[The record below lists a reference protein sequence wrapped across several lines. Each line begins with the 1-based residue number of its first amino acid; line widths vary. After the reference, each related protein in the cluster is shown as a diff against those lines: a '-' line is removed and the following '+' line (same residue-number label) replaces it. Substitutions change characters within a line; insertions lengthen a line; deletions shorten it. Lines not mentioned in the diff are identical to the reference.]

1 MVQRLNVRALIG
13 SRALLALLLIG
24 MAGCTTPQPSAR
36 YPVPAPYPPT
46 AGTPP
51 PAGPVETP
59 QSGTATP
66 RPGAPEPAAPKP
78 QASATL
84 ALQNESQAAA
94 ANGDLPRAIQIL
106 ERAIRIA
113 PDNAELWIELARL
126 HLKEGNA
133 AQAEQFARKALL
145 FTGTNYN
152 LEQQAWVIIA
162 DARRASG

>member
-1 MVQRLNVRALIG
+1 MVEQLTRA
-13 SRALLALLLIG
+13 RLLLP
-24 MAGCTTPQPSAR
+24 MLLLTAAACSTPQPSGN
-36 YPVPAPYPPT
+36 YPAPAPYPPQT
-46 AGTPP
+46 TPAP
-51 PAGPVETP
+51 GPIVSTP
-59 QSGTATP
+59 SP
-66 RPGAPEPAAPKP
+66 PGAPGARAAPKP
-78 QASATL
+78 QSSATL
-84 ALQNESQAAA
+84 ALQSESQRAATA
-94 ANGDLPRAIQIL
+94 GDLPRAIQIL

-162 DARRASG
+162 DARKANG